1 MKFTEFLVEADELS
15 FRIARAEERLA
26 NLMKWNKNGDHD
38 VAIKTLRER
47 IAELKQE
54 RSKK

>member
-38 VAIKTLRER
+38 VAIRTLRER